1 MKKLLLLTGVL
12 VLTLTISFAQ
22 EIEWQ
27 KTIGGID
34 SDLLN
39 SIQQTADG
47 GFILAGMSLSNISGD
62 KTENNTGNWDFW
74 IIKTDVDGNIQWQN
88 TIGGN
93 DYDQPNAIQQ
103 TTDGGYIVGGSS
115 DSNISGEK
123 TENSNGLSDFWV
135 LKLDNTGNIQWQQV
149 IGGSG
154 DDMLVSIQQ
163 TADGGYV
170 LGGSSDSNISGDKTE
185 NSYGLSDYWIVKI
198 DDTGNVQWQQ
208 TIGGGGYDVFRSV
221 QLTVDGGF
229 VIGGYSDSNISGN
242 KTENSNGFH
251 DFWIVKTD
259 SSGIIQWQNTIGGS
273 SVDQLFSA
281 QQTFDGGYIMGGSS
295 ISNLSGD
302 KTENSNGSFDYWMV
316 KTDASGNIQWQNS
329 IGGSDND
336 ALYSLKQT
344 TDGGFIMAGFSASG
358 ISGDKTE
365 NSFGAHD
372 FWVVKTNNLGAIQW
386 QNNIGGSGDEVLVDI
401 QETTDEGFVL
411 AGFSNSETSGDLTGV
426 NNGGDDFW
434 VIKLTNKYNIIT
446 GSLFADLNSNNSQD
460 LGEPLLVNKKI
471 TEQATGRFTF
481 TNQNGDYLVSVLDSG
496 NFDVAPV
503 ILNNYTASPASHNSY
518 FPGFQQTD
526 NLNDFAF
533 QPQGVLN
540 DLCVTIT
547 PLSPFRSGFLA
558 SYMISY
564 ENVGTTTITNP
575 SVVFSPDLNMSYS
588 TATVVPSAIAL
599 DSVVW
604 TLNPL
609 LPFESGEFMIVVSV
623 DSGLAIGSM
632 LNSSARIE
640 PVSGDANPAC
650 NYSDWDVI
658 VTGSFDPNDIL
669 VSDEILTTAQL
680 TSQPFSE
687 YIIRFQNT
695 GNDTAFTVNI
705 LNPID
710 IKKLNLNSFEFVNA
724 SHNVELNWRSWENNM
739 EFKFNNILLPDS
751 NINELLSHGYVRYRI
766 QPKTNLVAG
775 NFINNNAG
783 IYFDFNDPVLTNTA
797 VTNIVLPTGLQTL
810 SDKYDYAIYPNP
822 TSGTTFIEVS
832 AIQSAQAEVTL
843 LTMQGKLISFEN
855 HQLKVGPNKLDLN
868 TSELSSGIYLVR
880 MVIDGNLVVKKLVKM

>member
-12 VLTLTISFAQ
+12 ALTLSISFAQ

-27 KTIGGID
+27 KSMGGFA
-34 SDLLN
+34 SEYLYCVK
-39 SIQQTADG
+39 QTADG
-47 GFILAGMSLSNISGD
+47 GFIFGGMSESDISGD
-62 KTENNTGNWDFW
+62 KTENSNGSWDFW
-74 IIKTDVDGNIQWQN
+74 ILKTDVDGNIQWQN
-88 TIGGN
+88 TIGGGG
-93 DYDQPNAIQQ
+93 YDQLATIQQ
-103 TTDGGYIVGGSS
+103 TPDGGYIVGGFS
-115 DSNISGEK
+115 DSNISGDK
-123 TENSNGLSDFWV
+123 TEDSNGLSDFWV
-135 LKLDNTGNIQWQQV
+135 LKLDNTGNIQWQNG
-149 IGGSG
+149 IGGAGG
-154 DDMLVSIQQ
+154 DQLTSIQQ
-163 TADGGYV
+163 TTDGGYL
-170 LGGSSDSNISGDKTE
+170 LGGFSDSDISGDKNE
-185 NSYGLSDYWIVKI
+185 DSYGLLDYWIVKI
-198 DDTGNVQWQQ
+198 DSTGSIQWQK
-208 TIGGGGYDVFRSV
+208 TIGGGSYDYLQTVE
-221 QLTVDGGF
+221 QTVDGGYML
-229 VIGGYSDSNISGN
+229 GGYSNSNISGN
-242 KTENSNGFH
+242 KTENTNGSN
-251 DFWIVKTD
+251 DYWIVKTD
-259 SSGIIQWQNTIGGS
+259 SVGIIQWQNTIGGNS
-273 SVDQLFSA
+273 SDELFA
-281 QQTFDGGYIMGGSS
+281 TYQTIDGGYIIGGRSY
-295 ISNLSGD
+295 SNLSGD
-302 KTENSNGSFDYWMV
+302 KTENSNGASDYWIV
-316 KTDASGNIQWQNS
+316 KTDGSGIIQWQHS
-329 IGGSDND
+329 IGGND
-336 ALYSLKQT
+336 EDAFYCLKPT
-344 TDGGFIMAGFSASG
+344 TDGGFIMGGFSSSG

-365 NSFGAHD
+365 AGFGAHD
-372 FWVVKTNNLGAIQW
+372 FWVVKTDNIGVIQW
-386 QNNIGGSGDEVLVDI
+386 QNTIGGSGQEILADI
-401 QETTDEGFVL
+401 LETTDGGYIL
-411 AGFSNSETSGDLTGV
+411 AGSSDSENSGDIT
-426 NNGGDDFW
+426 DFN
-434 VIKLTNKYNIIT
+434 VGANDYCIVKLTNKYNLIS
-446 GSLFADLNSNNSQD
+446 GSVFADLNSNNSQD
-460 LGEPLLVNKKI
+460 LGEPLLLNKKI

-481 TNQNGDYLVSVLDSG
+481 TNQNGDYVVSVLDSG
-496 NFDVAPV
+496 SFDVSP
-503 ILNNYTASPASHNSY
+503 INLNNYTASPASHNSY

-526 NLNDFAF
+526 NLNDFAY

-575 SVVFSPDLNMSYS
+575 SVVFFPDLNMSYS
-588 TATVVPSAIAL
+588 TATVVPSAVAP

-669 VSDEILTTAQL
+669 VSDETLTTTQL
-680 TSQPFSE
+680 AGQPFLE

-710 IKKLNLNSFEFVNA
+710 VKKFNLNSFEFVNA

-822 TSGTTFIEVS
+822 TSGATFIDVS
-832 AIQSAQAEVTL
+832 ASQSAQAEVTL
-843 LTMQGKLISFEN
+843 LTMQGKLISLEN
-855 HQLKVGPNKLDLN
+855 HQLKAGPNKLDLK
-868 TSELSSGIYLVR
+868 TAELSSGIYLVR
-880 MVIDGNLVVKKLVKM
+880 MVIDGNSVEKKLVKM

>member
-1 MKKLLLLTGVL
+1 M
-12 VLTLTISFAQ
+12 
-22 EIEWQ
+22 
-27 KTIGGID
+27 GGR
-34 SDLLN
+34 
-39 SIQQTADG
+39 
-47 GFILAGMSLSNISGD
+47 SLSD
-62 KTENNTGNWDFW
+62 
-74 IIKTDVDGNIQWQN
+74 
-88 TIGGN
+88 
-93 DYDQPNAIQQ
+93 
-103 TTDGGYIVGGSS
+103 
-115 DSNISGEK
+115 
-123 TENSNGLSDFWV
+123 
-135 LKLDNTGNIQWQQV
+135 
-149 IGGSG
+149 
-154 DDMLVSIQQ
+154 
-163 TADGGYV
+163 
-170 LGGSSDSNISGDKTE
+170 
-185 NSYGLSDYWIVKI
+185 
-198 DDTGNVQWQQ
+198 
-208 TIGGGGYDVFRSV
+208 
-221 QLTVDGGF
+221 
-229 VIGGYSDSNISGN
+229 
-242 KTENSNGFH
+242 
-251 DFWIVKTD
+251 
-259 SSGIIQWQNTIGGS
+259 
-273 SVDQLFSA
+273 
-281 QQTFDGGYIMGGSS
+281 
-295 ISNLSGD
+295 LSGD
-302 KTENSNGSFDYWMV
+302 KTENSNGSYDYWMV
-316 KTDASGNIQWQNS
+316 KTDASGNIQWQHS
-329 IGGSDND
+329 IGGSGND
-336 ALYSLKQT
+336 LLYCLKPT
-344 TDGGFIMAGFSASG
+344 IDGGYIMGGFSASG
-358 ISGDKTE
+358 ISGDKSET
-365 NSFGAHD
+365 SIGAHD
-372 FWVVKTNNLGAIQW
+372 FWVVKTNNIGTIQW
-386 QNNIGGSGDEVLVDI
+386 QNTIGGSDEEILIDI
-401 QETTDEGFVL
+401 LETTDGGFML
-411 AGFSNSETSGDLTGV
+411 AGSSDSESSGDMTDF
-426 NNGGDDFW
+426 NNGADDFCI
-434 VIKLTNKYNIIT
+434 VKLTNKYNLIS
-446 GSLFADLNSNNSQD
+446 GSVFADLNSNNSQD
-460 LGEPLLVNKKI
+460 LGEPLLLNKKV

-481 TNQNGDYLVSVLDSG
+481 TNQNGDYIVSVLNSG
-496 NFDVAPV
+496 SFDVVPV
-503 ILNNYTASPASHNSY
+503 NLNNYTASPASQYSY
-518 FPGFQQTD
+518 FPAFQQTD

-547 PLSPFRSGFLA
+547 PLGPFRSGFLA

-564 ENVGTTTITNP
+564 ENVGTTIITNP
-575 SVVFSPDLNMSYS
+575 SVVFSPDINVSYAM
-588 TATVVPSAIAL
+588 ATVAPSAIDP

-604 TLNPL
+604 TLSPL
-609 LPFESGEFMIVVSV
+609 LPFESGEFMVAVLV
-623 DSGLAIGSM
+623 DSGLSIGSL
-632 LNSSARIE
+632 LNSSASIY
-640 PVSGDANPAC
+640 PVVGDANPAC

-680 TSQPFSE
+680 TTQPFLE

-822 TSGTTFIEVS
+822 TTGATFIEVS